1 VHLAIIENHD
11 VLKYY
16 RPQELKQI
24 FVDKG
29 YTVLSSAGQG
39 YYKKNLMRLM
49 MCFVSYLAATAHSAI
64 IQKSIHITE
73 ERTTN

>member
-1 VHLAIIENHD
+1 MHLAIIENHD

-39 YYKKNLMRLM
+39 YYKKILMRLM
-49 MCFVSYLAATAHSAI
+49 MCFVSYLAAPAHSAI